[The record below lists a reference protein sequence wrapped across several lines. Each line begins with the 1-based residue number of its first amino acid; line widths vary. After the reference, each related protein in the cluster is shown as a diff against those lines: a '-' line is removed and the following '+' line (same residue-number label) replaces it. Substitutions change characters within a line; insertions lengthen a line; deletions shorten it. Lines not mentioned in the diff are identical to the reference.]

1 MWTSMPGWASW
12 KAESRGSSH
21 FAASDA
27 SVETVRTWSLSLRS
41 SRSVASLRSLNA
53 ARTPG
58 RYSLASAVRVSAR
71 FCRTNRRIPSSSSS
85 RRI

>member
-1 MWTSMPGWASW
+1 MRTSMPGWASW
-12 KAESRGSSH
+12 NADSRGSSH

-27 SVETVRTWSLSLRS
+27 SVETVSTWSLSLRS

-53 ARTPG
+53 ARMPG
-58 RYSLASAVRVSAR
+58 RYSFASGVSASAR